1 MLGACMWS
9 LGERSQLFHSGVL
22 GEPGSSSYMFEHKG
36 MVRVP
41 REELSSS
48 TTANSQYSDP
58 LELAIDVG
66 AEDVVSC
73 GEEEGS
79 DIVDEECY
87 QLKCEPNCLKAVS
100 DAVKEK
106 GFSVSSATL
115 EYIPKSCIPLD
126 RGAYD
131 KATKLVDLLC
141 SHADVIEVYDNF
153 SLQNE

>member
-1 MLGACMWS
+1 
-9 LGERSQLFHSGVL
+9 
-22 GEPGSSSYMFEHKG
+22 
-36 MVRVP
+36 MVCVP
-41 REELSSS
+41 REELSSPT
-48 TTANSQYSDP
+48 TTANSQYADP

-66 AEDVVSC
+66 AEDLVSS

-79 DIVDEECY
+79 ELADEECY
-87 QLKCEPNCLKAVS
+87 QFKCEPNCLKAVS

-115 EYIPKSCIPLD
+115 EYIPKSYMSLD
-126 RGAYD
+126 HGAYD
-131 KATKLVDLLC
+131 KATNLVDLLS